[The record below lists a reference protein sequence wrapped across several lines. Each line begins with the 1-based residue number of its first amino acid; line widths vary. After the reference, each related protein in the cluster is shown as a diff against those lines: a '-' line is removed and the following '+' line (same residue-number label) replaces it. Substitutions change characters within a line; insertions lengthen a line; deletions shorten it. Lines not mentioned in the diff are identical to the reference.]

1 MNRIFLRLLL
11 VLCPIGAGVWL
22 LSLGSTDLAHGFA
35 SRSWPAVEGT
45 IVRRELETY
54 KTSAESGPST
64 LHRIIVSYDF
74 SVYGYTYQG
83 NRLRFRDA
91 GFGSPR
97 EAHEYLGRLVHDS
110 RCQVF
115 YQPNDPNESTL
126 VTVVR
131 AGALVECLLLLA
143 VGVVLVALGVYVAWK
158 TDWLGSLTE
167 SSAQDGP

>member
-1 MNRIFLRLLL
+1 MARICLLL
-11 VLCPIGAGVWL
+11 LAVLGTIALGIWL
-22 LSLGSTDLAHGFA
+22 LLSGSADLAHGFA
-35 SRSWPAVEGT
+35 SRRWPAVEGT
-45 IVRRELETY
+45 VVRRELETY

-64 LHRIIVSYDF
+64 LHRILVSYEF
-74 SVYGYTYQG
+74 SAYGYTYQG

-97 EAHEYLGRLVHDS
+97 EANEYLGRLVHDS

-126 VTVVR
+126 VTGVR

-143 VGVVLVALGVYVAWK
+143 VGLVFVALGVYIAWK
-158 TDWLGSLTE
+158 TDWLGALTE
-167 SSAQDGP
+167 SSAQGGP

>member
-1 MNRIFLRLLL
+1 MNRLLLRLLL
-11 VLCPIGAGVWL
+11 VLCPVTLGGWL
-22 LSLGSTDLAHGFA
+22 LLSGSDDLASGYA
-35 SRSWPAVEGT
+35 SRSWPAEEGT
-45 IVRRELETY
+45 VLRRELETY

-64 LHRIIVSYDF
+64 LHRILVSYEF

-83 NRLRFRDA
+83 SRLRFRDA

-97 EAHEYLGRLVHDS
+97 EANEYLGRLVHDS

-126 VTVVR
+126 VTGVR

-143 VGVVLVALGVYVAWK
+143 VGFVLVALGVYIAWK
-158 TDWLGSLTE
+158 TDWLGALTE
-167 SSAQDGP
+167 SSAQGGP

>member
-11 VLCPIGAGVWL
+11 VLCPVGAGVWL
-22 LSLGSTDLAHGFA
+22 LSLGSTDLAHGFD

-64 LHRIIVSYDF
+64 LHRILVSYEF

-83 NRLRFRDA
+83 SRLRFRDA

-115 YQPNDPNESTL
+115 YQPNDTNESTL
-126 VTVVR
+126 VTGVR

-143 VGVVLVALGVYVAWK
+143 VGFVLVALGVYVAWK